1 MRVIATHAGF
11 FAGSLR
17 EKGTEFE
24 VPDSFKASWVA
35 PVGSPAGEEAKP
47 KPTPK
52 PRARALSELAKPGK
66 SFVEQHGGSA
76 DDELA

>member
-1 MRVIATHAGF
+1 MRVIATQTGF

-17 EKGTEFE
+17 EKGTTFE

-35 PVGSPAGEEAKP
+35 PLGSPAAEEAKP
-47 KPTPK
+47 KPAPK

-66 SFVEQHGGSA
+66 SFIEQNAADA
-76 DDELA
+76 DDLA